1 MQLEQPRT
9 EEKTMLTQRL
19 QPYVN
24 TIEEP
29 PIYFLGLPTIL
40 RATGQTT
47 NGAFGLVENVMPPGF
62 ASPYHVHHLEDEA
75 FYVLE
80 GEMAFVCDGKWTAAG
95 PGTYVFGPR
104 NLPHGFKVLGD
115 APARMLLLC
124 TPGGFEQFV
133 VEMSEP
139 APAPP
144 DMAKLM
150 AVAAKYSVDILGP
163 LPDQSGVPARP
174 ASARSSPSLKDAVDR
189 IRAEHVAAVNAGD
202 IDAALRIFAPD
213 VAVMPP
219 GRPVLQGA
227 ALRAWYTEVFANFRL
242 RGFDIRPAAVDEFG
256 NAAIEHGNWNATLQP
271 KNGSPSQPV
280 GGTYVTAYARVADG
294 SLRVIRD
301 IFNGMPA

>member
-1 MQLEQPRT
+1 MGPT
-9 EEKTMLTQRL
+9 DEENMMITQAL
-19 QPYVN
+19 HPYVN
-24 TIEEP
+24 TTEEP

-62 ASPYHVHHLEDEA
+62 SSPYHVHHLEDEA

-80 GEMAFVCDGKWTAAG
+80 GEMAFVCDGNWTMAG

-104 NLPHGFKVLGD
+104 NIPHGFRVLGD

-124 TPGGFEQFV
+124 APGGFDQFV

-139 APAPP
+139 TPAPP

-163 LPDQSGVPARP
+163 LPEQTEAESPSARP
-174 ASARSSPSLKDAVDR
+174 STSLKDAVNR
-189 IRAEHVAAVNAGD
+189 LRAQHVAAVNAGD
-202 IDAALRIFAPD
+202 LEAALDIFAPD

-219 GRPVLQGA
+219 GQPALQGA
-227 ALRAWYTEVFANFRL
+227 ALRAWYTHVFANFNLQGFEL
-242 RGFDIRPAAVDEFG
+242 RPEAADQFG
-256 NAAIEHGNWNATLQP
+256 NAVIEHGIWNATLQP

-280 GGTYVTAYARVADG
+280 GGSYVTAYARVADG
-294 SLRVIRD
+294 SVRVIRD